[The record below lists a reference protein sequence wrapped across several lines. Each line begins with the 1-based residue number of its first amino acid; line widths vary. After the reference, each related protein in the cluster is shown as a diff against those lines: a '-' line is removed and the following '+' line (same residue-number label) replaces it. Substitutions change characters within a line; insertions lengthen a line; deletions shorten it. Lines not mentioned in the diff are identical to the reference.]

1 MTTIEKHETLA
12 EAVCCALLDLE
23 AVAKSGLN
31 KRDGYEF
38 RTVDDVMAAVRTPF
52 AKHGVWLKPSF
63 GKPHPVL
70 DADAEKHDPWFLEVD
85 IELELVHAHSAQREK
100 IHGVGRGRM
109 AGSGNVSLPDPRV
122 VGQALS
128 YGMKAMLINAFQ
140 LAGGDDSADTAER
153 ATAPP
158 PRNERPPADPELEAM
173 RQGTLDIIG
182 TLDEDFKA
190 DLAKRLKAD
199 GLSVKNGSM
208 EDLHK
213 VAAIIEEL
221 AGAEDTEVNERYAGV
236 VVEADTE
243 PDNSEPETADEQV
256 SDPEPEDT
264 PEDTGPSVEEL
275 RAELVAAEA
284 KAKPAPEPE
293 ERHLAAVP
301 DHEGVDLDG
310 LDDMQFC
317 YWLVSGGKGVNS
329 KQLNGD
335 MTIVTQCVKVT
346 KDLKAGKLQRVGAQ
360 IVDANGEV
368 LFDAATIPG
377 GLRAG

>member
-1 MTTIEKHETLA
+1 
-12 EAVCCALLDLE
+12 
-23 AVAKSGLN
+23 
-31 KRDGYEF
+31 
-38 RTVDDVMAAVRTPF
+38 
-52 AKHGVWLKPSF
+52 
-63 GKPHPVL
+63 
-70 DADAEKHDPWFLEVD
+70 
-85 IELELVHAHSAQREK
+85 
-100 IHGVGRGRM
+100 
-109 AGSGNVSLPDPRV
+109 
-122 VGQALS
+122 
-128 YGMKAMLINAFQ
+128 MLINAFQ

-158 PRNERPPADPELEAM
+158 PNRERPPADPELEAM

-182 TLDEDFKA
+182 TLDEAFQA
-190 DLAKRLKAD
+190 DLSARLKAE
-199 GLSVKNGSM
+199 GLSVKKGSM
-208 EDLHK
+208 EDLLK
-213 VAAIIEEL
+213 VASIIEEL
-221 AGAEDTEVNERYAGV
+221 AGSDNTFDP
-236 VVEADTE
+236 EADTE
-243 PDNSEPETADEQV
+243 PDISEPETADEQV

-264 PEDTGPSVEEL
+264 PEDTGPSIEEQQ
-275 RAELVAAEA
+275 AALAKA

-335 MTIVTQCVKVT
+335 MALTTQCVKVT

-360 IVDANGEV
+360 IIDANGEV